1 LSDIKSD
8 AISRIIR
15 KWLANMTKNETL
27 PLHKVAR
34 GSLVRIVRIPDGNSK
49 AQLIRLGVHV
59 GVLVRC
65 LERLP
70 GGTLVIE
77 KNRQE
82 IALGMNLA
90 STILVSPVRHD

>member
-1 LSDIKSD
+1 MVKHE
-8 AISRIIR
+8 AI
-15 KWLANMTKNETL
+15 

-34 GSLVRIVRIPDGNSK
+34 GSLVRIVQIPDGNNK

-65 LERLP
+65 LEKLP

-82 IALGMNLA
+82 IALGINLA
-90 STILVSPVRHD
+90 STILVSHVRHN